1 MDDRCIIIGAGHAGS
16 QAAVSLRQE
25 GYAGEIILIND
36 ETDIPY
42 HKPPLSKSYLKA
54 PEKGSLVLRP
64 ESAYRDNNIEMLFGA
79 HVDAVS
85 IAERTV
91 TLGDGRVL
99 PWSELVFATGARAR
113 IPDVPGVALEGVVT
127 LRRMEDA
134 RRIAAMMPDVRNVV
148 IIGGGFIGLEMAHSA
163 IALGKK
169 TVLIEAAPRVLGR
182 SVAAPVSAHVEA
194 RSRAADITLLTG
206 LGVASIEGENGR
218 AIGVTA
224 GDGTFFPADLVV
236 IGTGAVPNV
245 ELAAKAGLSIDNGIR
260 VDEHMRTSAPH
271 VYAIGDCASYAHFHA
286 GRHVRLESVQN
297 ATDQAK
303 HVARTIVGRETPY
316 REVAW
321 FWSDQGDM
329 KLQTAGLSFDAD
341 RHVLSGEP
349 EENAFSVFSFQGR
362 QAGGGRFHQS
372 PGRSY
377 DCASSACGG
386 DQPKR
391 GRYYGWYAAP
401 QGIAGGCGAIKVL
414 WKKPD
419 LGGGGECPVFD
430 RRGNGRRRNTRRYS
444 GN

>member
-224 GDGTFFPADLVV
+224 GDGTFSRLISWLSARVRFPMWNWRRKRASAS
-236 IGTGAVPNV
+236 ITGS
-245 ELAAKAGLSIDNGIR
+245 GWTSICGR
-260 VDEHMRTSAPH
+260 LPPMSMR
-271 VYAIGDCASYAHFHA
+271 
-286 GRHVRLESVQN
+286 
-297 ATDQAK
+297 
-303 HVARTIVGRETPY
+303 
-316 REVAW
+316 
-321 FWSDQGDM
+321 
-329 KLQTAGLSFDAD
+329 
-341 RHVLSGEP
+341 
-349 EENAFSVFSFQGR
+349 
-362 QAGGGRFHQS
+362 
-372 PGRSY
+372 
-377 DCASSACGG
+377 
-386 DQPKR
+386 
-391 GRYYGWYAAP
+391 
-401 QGIAGGCGAIKVL
+401 
-414 WKKPD
+414 
-419 LGGGGECPVFD
+419 
-430 RRGNGRRRNTRRYS
+430 
-444 GN
+444 